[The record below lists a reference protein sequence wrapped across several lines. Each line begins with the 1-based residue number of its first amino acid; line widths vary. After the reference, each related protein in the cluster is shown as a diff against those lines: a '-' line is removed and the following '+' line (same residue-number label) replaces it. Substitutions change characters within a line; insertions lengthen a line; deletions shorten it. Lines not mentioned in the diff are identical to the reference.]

1 MCFLA
6 RLKKSCWGS
15 SHKLYPLYFL
25 GLVLLSFWSTVNKA
39 KNGKKKEKKKRKKKR
54 RGGGGGAGGQTNV
67 CMVILSVW
75 FSSNY
80 SKSFHISDIRLIV

>member
-15 SHKLYPLYFL
+15 SHKLYPFYFL

-39 KNGKKKEKKKRKKKR
+39 KNGKKKEKKKKEKKER
-54 RGGGGGAGGQTNV
+54 EGGGGGGVGADKCLYGDIV
-67 CMVILSVW
+67 CVV
-75 FSSNY
+75 F
-80 SKSFHISDIRLIV
+80 F